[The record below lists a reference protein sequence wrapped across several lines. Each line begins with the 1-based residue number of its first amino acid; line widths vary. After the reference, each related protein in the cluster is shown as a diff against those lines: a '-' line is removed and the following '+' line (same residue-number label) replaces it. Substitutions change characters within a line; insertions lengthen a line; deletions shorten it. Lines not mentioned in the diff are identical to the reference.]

1 MLDTN
6 VVSDLIRNP
15 VGPAAERVR
24 AHEGAVC
31 TSVIVAAEMRYGC
44 VKKGSQGLARKVERL
59 LGEIGV
65 LAFEAPADEAYGR
78 LRWGLESAGR
88 VIGPNDLLIAAHAL
102 SLGLVLVTGNLGEF
116 SRVPGLRLEN
126 WVGGRIE

>member
-15 VGPAAERVR
+15 VGKAAERVR
-24 AHEGAVC
+24 ANDGAVC

-44 VKKGSQGLARKVERL
+44 MKKGSPVLTRKVERL

-65 LAFEAPADEAYGR
+65 LAFDVPADEEYGR
-78 LRWGLESAGR
+78 LRWALESAGR
-88 VIGPNDLLIAAHAL
+88 VIGPNDLMIAAHAR
-102 SLGLVLVTGNLGEF
+102 SLDLVLVTGNFREF
-116 SRVPGLRLEN
+116 SRVRGLRVEN
-126 WVGGRIE
+126 WIGGGK

>member
-1 MLDTN
+1 MTAKRFMLDTN

-24 AHEGAVC
+24 APERAVC

-44 VKKGSQGLARKVERL
+44 VKMGSQGLARKVERL

-65 LAFEAPADEAYGR
+65 LAFEAPADEG
-78 LRWGLESAGR
+78 
-88 VIGPNDLLIAAHAL
+88 
-102 SLGLVLVTGNLGEF
+102 
-116 SRVPGLRLEN
+116 
-126 WVGGRIE
+126 